1 MKEFLSM
8 KDGEKE
14 KLVRRIKDVLSSY
27 KEISFAYI
35 FGSFND
41 SSTFRDID
49 IGIYLYNIK
58 REEVFDFEFRVSEK
72 ISEAIGID
80 IEYIDVRVLNFAP
93 YPFLNSIFKDGKLL
107 FARDMDFLTDLIEE
121 TSLDAIANEYIS
133 EESLRELMER

>member
-35 FGSFND
+35 FGSFTD

>member
-27 KEISFAYI
+27 KEISFAYL
-35 FGSFND
+35 FGSFTD

-72 ISEAIGID
+72 ISEAIGVD

>member
-35 FGSFND
+35 FGSFTD

-72 ISEAIGID
+72 ISEAIGVD

>member
-8 KDGEKE
+8 KKEDKE
-14 KLVRRIKDVLSSY
+14 KLIRRIKDVLSSY

-72 ISEAIGID
+72 ISEAIGVD

>member
-35 FGSFND
+35 FGSFTD

-72 ISEAIGID
+72 LSEAIGID

>member
-8 KDGEKE
+8 KKEDKE
-14 KLVRRIKDVLSSY
+14 KLIRRIKDVLSSY

-35 FGSFND
+35 FGSFTD

-72 ISEAIGID
+72 ISEAIGVD

>member
-27 KEISFAYI
+27 KEISFAYL
-35 FGSFND
+35 FGSFTD

>member
-14 KLVRRIKDVLSSY
+14 KLVRRIKETLSSY

-58 REEVFDFEFRVSEK
+58 REGVFDFEFRVSEK
-72 ISEAIGID
+72 LSEAIGID